1 MKDKHNTIIAVDKT
15 GVQRVVIGD
24 LSDSDDGD
32 GDESTLVIRETE
44 KHKSHDD
51 CDFKWFDTDSAIVE
65 LWKTLNSTQQEAIK
79 EVIQNYRNEIFSLEC
94 SINEGTA
101 S

>member
-24 LSDSDDGD
+24 LSGSDD
-32 GDESTLVIRETE
+32 GDESTLIIRETE
-44 KHKSHDD
+44 KRKSHDD

-65 LWKTLNSTQQEAIK
+65 LWETLNSTQQEAIK

-94 SINEGTA
+94 SINEGTV